1 MTYRLALTMTLVI
14 TACAAPA
21 APEHPSWDV
30 DVYPILRG
38 SCLHCHG
45 ATAATSTNSAAWR
58 FDVCNPADFAE
69 AGTRTDALFGA
80 LTHAELIAA
89 SIEPGAGHGRARM
102 PPPPAAPLSEYETA
116 VLRNW
121 TRIAVEAKAAVP
133 PMPKLACRKQQPNRE
148 PVAHLLGA
156 PRPDPADPNVVL
168 VTVEIADPDG
178 DEVLGKASA
187 GSASVH
193 VMSAGRQTLRLPGA
207 RAGDAITITLSDGYT
222 TTPPLLLTTLP

>member
-1 MTYRLALTMTLVI
+1 MTNRLALTLALLTSV
-14 TACAAPA
+14 TACGAPD
-21 APEHPSWDV
+21 APEHPSWDI

-45 ATAATSTNSAAWR
+45 ASAATSTNSAAWR

-89 SIEPGAGHGRARM
+89 SIEPGHGRARM
-102 PPPPAAPLSEYETA
+102 PPPPAAPLSDYEVA

-133 PMPKLACRKQQPNRE
+133 PMPRLACRKQQPNRE
-148 PVAHLLGA
+148 PVAYPVGA
-156 PRPDPADPNVVL
+156 PRPDPADPSVVL
-168 VTVEIADPDG
+168 LTVEIADPDG

-187 GSASVH
+187 GSASMH
-193 VMSAGRQTLRLPGA
+193 VMSAGRQTLRLAGA
-207 RAGDAITITLSDGYT
+207 RAGDAITITLSDGYV
-222 TTPPLLLTTLP
+222 TTPPLLLTTL